1 MKKETQVTI
10 IAWLGALLMISIG
23 VMASTWTEKIV
34 MTIVAWLEFVIV
46 FYVHQWLINHFFK
59 KRKWLFYVSGLLAL
73 IAFLSPF
80 KTFAERLFKE
90 SKGDVE
96 YLYQA
101 FTTVLT
107 IIFVTAVHYGYK
119 GIMLQIQLEKTKNQ
133 QAQAELKLLQSQV
146 NPHFLFNT
154 LNNIYAQSL
163 VHPPKAGDMLVQ
175 LGDLMRYQVESA
187 KKNEVSIEAEIGFIE
202 NYLALE
208 RKRLIDTI
216 KTNFSLKIA
225 EEVDI
230 KMLKIPPMLFIPFIE
245 NAYKHGIS
253 ADDDNFIFIDLN
265 ISSRTISFKIENKIP
280 LKKRDI
286 ISTKTGLENIKKR
299 LNLLY
304 LDKHHLTMTT
314 NNHIYNVQL
323 EIKL

>member
-23 VMASTWTEKIV
+23 VMASTWTEKIA
-34 MTIVAWLEFVIV
+34 MTIAAWLEFVIV

-96 YLYQA
+96 YLQQA
-101 FTTVLT
+101 LTTVLT
-107 IIFVTAVHYGYK
+107 IIFVTAVYYGYK
-119 GIMLQIQLEKTKNQ
+119 GIMLQIQIERTKNQ

-175 LGDLMRYQVESA
+175 LGDLMRYQIESA
-187 KKNEVSIEAEIGFIE
+187 KKNEVSIKSEIDFIK

-216 KTNFSLKIA
+216 KTDFTLEIA
-225 EEVDI
+225 EDVDATV
-230 KMLKIPPMLFIPFIE
+230 LKIPPMLFIPFIE

-253 ADDDNFIFIDLN
+253 ADVDNFIFINLSVKNDSILFN
-265 ISSRTISFKIENKIP
+265 IENKIP
-280 LKKRDI
+280 LKKRHVV
-286 ISTKTGLENIKKR
+286 STNTGLENVKKR
-299 LNLLY
+299 LNLLFNE
-304 LDKHHLTMTT
+304 KHTLNISIH
-314 NNHIYNVQL
+314 NHIYHVQL
-323 EIKL
+323 EIKR